1 MEKIA
6 LITDSTSDLSKEMI
20 DKYNIIVLPFRI
32 IFKDREFRDGIEIT
46 PQEIYKSFEKEVPT
60 SSLPSMKDM
69 EEVFQRL
76 EREGYT
82 HAIAVT
88 LSSKL
93 SGIYNALKLVSEEY
107 PSIKTHVFDSKLI
120 SYGESVIILEAAKMI
135 EKGMSFDEVVRKL
148 PEIKKRAHAF
158 FVVGTLEY
166 LKRGGRIGKVAGT
179 IAELLNIK
187 PIIHVDEEGSYATYD
202 KVRGRKQ
209 SINRMIA
216 IGNEMLDKKKCD
228 IYVIHGEA
236 EEEARRILEEIS
248 RHPNANSA
256 NFGGY
261 ISPVS
266 GVHSGP
272 GFLGVLFYEVE

>member
-6 LITDSTSDLSKEMI
+6 LITDSTSDLNKDMI
-20 DKYNIIVLPFRI
+20 DKYNITVLPFRI
-32 IFKDREFRDGIEIT
+32 IFKDREFKDGIEVT
-46 PQEIYKSFEKEVPT
+46 PQEIYKSFEKEIPT

-69 EEVFQRL
+69 EEAFERL

-82 HAIAVT
+82 HAIAIT

-93 SGIYNALKLVSEEY
+93 SGIYNALKLVSESY
-107 PSIKTHVFDSKLI
+107 PSIKTHIFDSKLI
-120 SYGESVIILEAAKMI
+120 SYGEAVITLEAAKMI
-135 EKGMSFDEVVRKL
+135 EKGKSFDEIVKKL
-148 PEIKKRAHAF
+148 PEIKERAHAF

-187 PIIHVDEEGSYATYD
+187 PIIHVDEEGAYATYD

-209 SINRMIA
+209 SINRMIS
-216 IGNEMLDKKKCD
+216 IGNEMLDKSKCD
-228 IYVIHGEA
+228 VYVVHGEA
-236 EEEARRILEEIS
+236 EEEAKRIIEEIS
-248 RHPNANSA
+248 KHPNVNTV

>member
-6 LITDSTSDLSKEMI
+6 LITDSTSDLSKDMI
-20 DKYNIIVLPFRI
+20 DKYNITVLPFRI
-32 IFKDREFRDGIEIT
+32 IFKDREFKDGIEVT
-46 PQEIYKSFEKEVPT
+46 PQEIYRSFEKEVPT

-69 EEVFQRL
+69 EEVFERL

-93 SGIYNALKLVSEEY
+93 SGIYNALKLVSDSY

-120 SYGESVIILEAAKMI
+120 SYGEAVIILEAAKMI
-135 EKGMSFDEVVRKL
+135 EKGKSFDEIVKKL
-148 PEIKKRAHAF
+148 PEVKKRAHAF

-187 PIIHVDEEGSYATYD
+187 PIIHVDEEGAYATYD

-209 SINRMIA
+209 SINRMVA
-216 IGNEMLDKKKCD
+216 IGNEMLDKNKCD
-228 IYVIHGEA
+228 VYVIHGEA
-236 EEEARRILEEIS
+236 EEEAKKIIEDIS
-248 RHPNANSA
+248 KHPNANSV
-256 NFGGY
+256 NFCGY
-261 ISPVS
+261 ISPVA